1 MRIKSVKH
9 VIAKFVIG
17 FVTLEFLF
25 FSFISFYCFS
35 KRIKKVELKIAY
47 YHLVLKGTKGM
58 RKFELFDING
68 KPLNNPY
75 KKQIFEL
82 KKIKKDGAG
91 ILLVKN
97 KILYY
102 LKDSQRGKIVVYKI
116 SISSF
121 LFNILFVPFVLTVI
135 SFIVLLFFYNFFKFN
150 TFSSNLSEGLKAVV
164 SNINKI
170 IENKTP
176 KLPNKKFVLK
186 EFEDIFQK
194 LSELYKKV
202 LYKEKKWKVSLETWK
217 KVSDKFP
224 LLLIFLENGKRI
236 ISFNKPA
243 KEFFGDKISELL
255 SVKTSGLEPLLSNI
269 KNVFNYSKS
278 FNLEKFPLEGKNGE
292 KRLFEILLIPFEAEK
307 KKGVLF
313 AGLDETQKVETAKL
327 IEDLMEIEDRAL
339 ILTDSKGIVN
349 FSNEKIAMFLGI
361 KKEEL
366 MGKDIFEFFEE
377 GSSRIIDKEKESVG
391 SFTTY
396 LKRRILR
403 KIIVKVNYLI
413 SRDFFGEKK
422 FLFVIEDITRELAL
436 HEELRFVKVLRA
448 IGAES
453 SYLLGGKRS
462 FRDTIT
468 NIAKILGFER
478 ICFFRKSSNEN
489 FVMEDEVRIEEEK
502 ISTSYFFSIGEEV
515 DFRKIPILKKTLLEN
530 RVVFFKN
537 DSAEPRI
544 ANFMKHRDI
553 KMLMAFPVF
562 TGAQVEKF
570 IIFVNYAKKI
580 TFSIKEMDA
589 IREAFKFIELYFKIK
604 YYRDILKE
612 RFSTILA
619 IYNDLEDPVYLVD
632 PATFEI
638 VYKNKGFVK
647 KFGSEVEGR
656 KCYEVVFGR
665 NKPCFSCV
673 IKRKKMD
680 IVEED
685 KKIKVFGEN
694 YFYVE
699 QRIVEL
705 LPRKSFIVNLF
716 TDVSEKVLFRRRAE
730 QTQKKELLGDLI
742 GGISHDMNNILS
754 GMSGYLELLELT
766 SVEGKRDEYLVRIK
780 KILEKA
786 HKMVFQTLS
795 FSREGEDKPE
805 VQSIVKILEEVMI
818 IVDPSLPKNVQLEW
832 ESKGEYFVKAISN
845 QLMQVFLNLLTN
857 ARDAL
862 RNKEDGKIQVEVNSQ
877 MIGSG
882 DAKKWNVERKRY
894 VVIKVKDNGEGIEKK
909 HLNKIFEPFFSTKE
923 KDETKGSGIG
933 LYITKRIIN
942 SHGGFIKVSSR
953 KGEGTTFS
961 VYLPQYKAKT
971 EEKSKEEK
979 AALPLELKG
988 KFQGKAII
996 LSDGDIF
1003 PELVQQ
1009 LLEFLGINTF
1019 YLNNILEARD
1029 TAKKEKADYLF
1040 LDLSLNKERE
1050 KEITRFVSF
1059 IKKHIKKI
1067 IFLSSAA
1074 DKEFAEKLETKYDVN
1089 ILIKP
1094 FSIYSL
1100 SGLLKK

>member
-1 MRIKSVKH
+1 MKIKSVKR
-9 VIAKFVIG
+9 VIAKFLIS
-17 FVTLEFLF
+17 FLSLEFLF
-25 FSFISFYCFS
+25 FSFISFYYFS
-35 KRIKKVELKIAY
+35 KRIKNVDLKIAY

-58 RKFELFDING
+58 KRFELFDING
-68 KPLNNPY
+68 KSVENPS
-75 KKQIFEL
+75 KKPIVRLQE
-82 KKIKKDGAG
+82 IKKDGTG
-91 ILLVKN
+91 IILIN
-97 KILYY
+97 DKIFYY
-102 LKDSQRGKIVVYKI
+102 LRDSKRGKIVVYKI
-116 SISSF
+116 SVSSF
-121 LFNILFVPFVLTVI
+121 LFNVFFVPFVLSLI
-135 SFIVLLFFYNFFKFN
+135 SFVVFLFFYKFFKFD

-176 KLPNKKFVLK
+176 KLPKGKFVLK
-186 EFEDIFQK
+186 EFEDIFQR
-194 LSELYKKV
+194 LSDLYKKV
-202 LYKEKKWKVSLETWK
+202 LYREKEWKVSLETWK
-217 KVSDKFP
+217 RVADKFP
-224 LLLIFLENGKRI
+224 LLLIFLENGKKI
-236 ISFNKPA
+236 ASFNKPA
-243 KEFFGDKISELL
+243 KDFFGDKISELL
-255 SVKTSGLEPLLSNI
+255 SVNASGLKPLILNI
-269 KNVFNYSKS
+269 ENVFNYSKS
-278 FNLEKFPLEGKNGE
+278 FNLEKFPLEGKDGK

-313 AGLDETQKVETAKL
+313 VGLDETRRIKTAQL
-327 IEDLMEIEDRAL
+327 IEDLMELEDRAL
-339 ILTDSKGIVN
+339 IMTDERGIIH
-349 FSNEKIAMFLGI
+349 FSNEKTTVFLGTQ
-361 KKEEL
+361 KEEL
-366 MGKDIFEFFEE
+366 VGKSILELFEE
-377 GSSRIIDKEKESVG
+377 GATDIFDKKKESIG
-391 SFTTY
+391 SFNVY
-396 LKRRILR
+396 LKKK
-403 KIIVKVNYLI
+403 KIIIKVNYLI
-413 SRDFFGEKK
+413 TKRFLGERR
-422 FLFVIEDITRELAL
+422 FLFLIEDITREIAL
-436 HEELRFVKVLRA
+436 RDELRFVKILRA

-462 FRDTIT
+462 FKDVIT
-468 NIAKILGFER
+468 NIAKILGVDR
-478 ICFFRKSSNEN
+478 ICFFKKSANEN
-489 FVMEDEVRIEEEK
+489 FIMEDEVRIEEEK
-502 ISTSYFFSIGEEV
+502 INTSYFFSVGEEV
-515 DFRKIPILKKTLLEN
+515 DFRKMPVLKKTLLEN
-530 RVVFFKN
+530 QLVFFDC

-544 ANFMKHRDI
+544 ASFMKHRSI
-553 KMLMAFPVF
+553 KRIMAFPVF

-570 IIFVNYAKKI
+570 IIFVNYTKKMD
-580 TFSIKEMDA
+580 FSIKEMDS
-589 IREAFKFIELYFKIK
+589 IREAFKFIEFYFKIK

-619 IYNDLEDPVYLVD
+619 IYNDLEDPVYIVD

-647 KFGSEVEGR
+647 MFGRDVEEK
-656 KCYEVVFGR
+656 KCYEVVFER
-665 NKPCFSCV
+665 KKPCFSCV
-673 IKRKKMD
+673 IKRKKME

-685 KKIKVFGEN
+685 EKIKGFGEN

-699 QRIVEL
+699 QKIVEL
-705 LPRKSFIVNLF
+705 LPGKSFIVSFF
-716 TDVSEKVLFRRRAE
+716 TDVSEKVLFRKRAE
-730 QTQKKELLGDLI
+730 QTQKKELLGDLV

-766 SVEGKRDEYLVRIK
+766 SSEDKKYEYLGKIK

-795 FSREGEDKPE
+795 FSREGEDNPE
-805 VQSIVKILEEVMI
+805 VQSINKILEEVMI
-818 IVDPSLPKNVQLEW
+818 IVEPSLQKDVRLEL
-832 ESKGEYFVKAISN
+832 ESKGEYYVKGISN

-862 RNKEDGKIQVEVNSQ
+862 KNKEDGRIRVEVNSQ

-909 HLNKIFEPFFSTKE
+909 HLSKIFEPFFSTKE

-942 SHGGFIKVSSR
+942 SHGGFIKVSSK

-971 EEKSKEEK
+971 GEKSKGGSSV
-979 AALPLELKG
+979 LPLELKG

-1019 YLNNILEARD
+1019 YLNNLLEAKD

-1040 LDLSLNKERE
+1040 LDLSLNGERE

-1059 IKKHIKKI
+1059 IRKHVKKI

-1074 DKEFAEKLETKYDVN
+1074 DKEFAEKLETKYSVS
-1089 ILIKP
+1089 ILTKP

-1100 SGLLKK
+1100 SSLLRNK